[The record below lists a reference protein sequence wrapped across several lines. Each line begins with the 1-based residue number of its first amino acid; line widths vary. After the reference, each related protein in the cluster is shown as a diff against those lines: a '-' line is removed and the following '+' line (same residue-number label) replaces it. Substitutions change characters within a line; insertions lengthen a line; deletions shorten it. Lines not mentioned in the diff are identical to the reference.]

1 MVASLRQ
8 LISPDNL
15 TKEDVR
21 TAVILGWCV
30 EWVSKMSKLI
40 GLIFFFFSV
49 IKSPGL
55 GISHS
60 YYECGLRLLSLEN
73 RRKIEPMLAV

>member
-1 MVASLRQ
+1 MISHLGKRNRGLSVVASLRQ

-15 TKEDVR
+15 TKENVR

-40 GLIFFFFSV
+40 GLIFFISFKLLHCHLLNKSFSM
-49 IKSPGL
+49 S
-55 GISHS
+55 
-60 YYECGLRLLSLEN
+60 
-73 RRKIEPMLAV
+73 